1 MARGRT
7 ALVLIWDDLYALYIR
22 CHTRTSPIGKARCI
36 GHFWVML
43 RPGVLQPLALSSI
56 SYADFIFLRYS
67 WSYCGRD
74 THQHWPQSRP
84 AFLPSP
90 NMGHKVSVVHG
101 VKSEDYYKSGNAINE
116 IWLGRVELISRL
128 PFGDSDLGQAGWSS
142 GSFPK
147 IPWHNF
153 IIPLKKRRARREIG
167 ERLVDDTGDAL
178 ASLVPVLVVLA
189 LVLGAYAV
197 PIVLRRNTPSWE
209 RVLGGL
215 DTGKRRTEH
224 YRNVYAVR
232 ACIATVSLTMGL
244 VVLAPWAL
252 QVLMDVRGLGLDN
265 GNGNG
270 SFLTFVPMVVLVI
283 SVLGFCYSAKAM
295 CSLWVDWR
303 RISRYSND
311 DDDDVD
317 VEASSALVEE
327 NLPLIFLSVLERQ
340 RRA

>member
-1 MARGRT
+1 
-7 ALVLIWDDLYALYIR
+7 
-22 CHTRTSPIGKARCI
+22 
-36 GHFWVML
+36 
-43 RPGVLQPLALSSI
+43 
-56 SYADFIFLRYS
+56 
-67 WSYCGRD
+67 
-74 THQHWPQSRP
+74 
-84 AFLPSP
+84 
-90 NMGHKVSVVHG
+90 MGHKVSVVHG
-101 VKSEDYYKSGNAINE
+101 VKSEDYYKPGNAINE

-167 ERLVDDTGDAL
+167 ERLADDTGDGL
-178 ASLVPVLVVLA
+178 ASLLPVLVFPA
-189 LVLGAYAV
+189 LVLGACAV

-215 DTGKRRTEH
+215 DTGKHRTEH

-244 VVLAPWAL
+244 VVLASSAL
-252 QVLMDVRGLGLDN
+252 QAPMDVRGLGLDN

-270 SFLTFVPMVVLVI
+270 SILTFVPMVVLAI
-283 SVLGFCYSAKAM
+283 SVLEFCYSAKAM

-303 RISRYSND
+303 RVSRYSND
-311 DDDDVD
+311 DDDD

-327 NLPLIFLSVLERQ
+327 NLPLIFLSVLGRQ